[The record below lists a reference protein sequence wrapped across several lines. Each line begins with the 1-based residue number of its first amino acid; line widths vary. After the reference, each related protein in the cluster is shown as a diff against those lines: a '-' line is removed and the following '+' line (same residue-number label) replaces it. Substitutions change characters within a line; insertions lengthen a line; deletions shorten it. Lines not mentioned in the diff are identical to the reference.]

1 MKTAVIMALP
11 QEFGIK
17 DKSTKQVDVNGL
29 PVFFSGVGKANAA
42 FWLGQLIALGYDNII
57 NIGTVAG
64 FGLNQG
70 DVVIPKTFIEWDF
83 DLSALGIPKGQVW
96 NTESKYIEAKSMFNF
111 YAFKTAECK
120 HLATADCFVDDW
132 QKVFDVDKEVNLID
146 MESAPMA
153 RICLENNID
162 FAAIKVVSDNANG
175 DSYFAWD
182 EFVDGQGKDIINNI
196 VNKISEDFK
205 NEL

>member
-17 DKSTKQVDVNGL
+17 DKSTKQIEVNGL

-42 FWLGQLIALGYDNII
+42 FCLGKLIALGYENII

-70 DVVIPKTFIEWDF
+70 DVVVPKTFIEWDF

-96 NTESKYIEAKSMFNF
+96 NTESKYIEPKSMFNF
-111 YAFKTAECK
+111 NAFKTADCK
-120 HLATADCFVDDW
+120 HQATADFFVDDW
-132 QKVFDVDKEVNLID
+132 KKVFDVDKEVNLID

-153 RICLENNID
+153 RICLANNVN

-175 DSYFAWD
+175 DSHFAWD
-182 EFVDGQGKDIINNI
+182 EFVDGQGKDIINDI
-196 VNKISEDFK
+196 VLKLANDFAGA
-205 NEL
+205 